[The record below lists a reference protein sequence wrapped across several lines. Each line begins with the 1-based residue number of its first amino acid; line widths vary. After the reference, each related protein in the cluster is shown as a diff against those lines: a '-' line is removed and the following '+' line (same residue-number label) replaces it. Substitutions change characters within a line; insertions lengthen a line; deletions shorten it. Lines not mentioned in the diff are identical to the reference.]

1 MHDHGLI
8 TETSEL
14 EAFIQT
20 LSEQSWVAVDTE
32 FMREKTYHPQL
43 CLIQLAT
50 LEHIGCVDPLA
61 LGDLS
66 PLIAL
71 LNDPSILK
79 VFHAASQDMEVLY
92 HVTGKVPVPIFD
104 TQIAA
109 SLLGHGEQIGY
120 ANLVQNVLSRDL
132 DKTQARTDWS
142 RRPLQTNQLV
152 YARDDVRYLAQM
164 FVLLREE
171 LSDAGRL
178 EWLQPEMDALSNPEN
193 YHPDPQGAWRRVSGH
208 KRMKPKELA
217 VLRELAAWRENEALA
232 LDRPRRWILSDD
244 VLVAVARARP
254 ADRRTL
260 QDLRG
265 FPKSL
270 RDHQVDTFLEA
281 VHRGVEAPRES
292 WPEIPRPR
300 PLTESEEVL
309 ADMTLALLREL
320 ARLQN
325 VGPEAVG
332 SRRDVIALIR
342 DDATAALARGWR
354 QQVAGLELQRWLAG
368 ETQLRCAGRAVEI
381 RDTAADPVTRSDGS
395 PGASHENDGA
405 RPGRPSS

>member
-8 TETSEL
+8 TETSDL
-14 EAFIQT
+14 EEFVQA
-20 LSEQSWVAVDTE
+20 LSESSWVAIDTE

-61 LGDLS
+61 LADLS
-66 PLIAL
+66 RLITL
-71 LNDPSILK
+71 LNDPGVLK

-92 HVTGKVPVPIFD
+92 HVTGKVPAPVFD

-120 ANLVQNVLSRDL
+120 ANLVQNVLNHEL

-142 RRPLQTNQLV
+142 RRPLQTAQLV

-178 EWLQPEMDALSNPEN
+178 EWLQPEMDALSRPEN
-193 YHPDPQGAWRRVSGH
+193 YRPDPEGAWRRVGGH
-208 KRMKPKELA
+208 KRMKSKELA

-254 ADRRTL
+254 SDRRTL

-270 RDHQVDTFLEA
+270 RDQQVDTFLEA
-281 VHRGVEAPRES
+281 VQKGDAAPKES
-292 WPEIPRPR
+292 WPEVVRPR
-300 PLTESEEVL
+300 SLTEAEEVL
-309 ADMTLALLREL
+309 ADMALALLREL
-320 ARLQN
+320 ARLQR

-342 DDATAALARGWR
+342 GEDTATLARGWR
-354 QQVAGLELQRWLAG
+354 RQVAGLELQRWLAG
-368 ETQLRCAGRAVEI
+368 ETHLRCSGRSVEI
-381 RDTAADPVTRSDGS
+381 RDSVGAPVNESR
-395 PGASHENDGA
+395 
-405 RPGRPSS
+405 

>member
-8 TETSEL
+8 TETSDL
-14 EAFIQT
+14 EEFVQA
-20 LSEQSWVAVDTE
+20 LSESSWVAIDTE

-66 PLIAL
+66 RLITL
-71 LNDPSILK
+71 LNDPGVLK

-92 HVTGKVPVPIFD
+92 HVTGKVPAPVFD

-120 ANLVQNVLSRDL
+120 ANLVQNVLNHEL

-142 RRPLQTNQLV
+142 RRPLQTAQLV

-178 EWLQPEMDALSNPEN
+178 EWLQPEMDALSRPEN
-193 YHPDPQGAWRRVSGH
+193 YRPDPEGAWRRVGGH
-208 KRMKPKELA
+208 KRMKSKELA

-254 ADRRTL
+254 SDRRTL

-270 RDHQVDTFLEA
+270 RDQQVDTFLEA
-281 VHRGVEAPRES
+281 VQKGDAAPKES
-292 WPEIPRPR
+292 WPEVVRPR
-300 PLTESEEVL
+300 SLTEAEEVL
-309 ADMTLALLREL
+309 ADMALALLREL
-320 ARLQN
+320 ARLQR

-342 DDATAALARGWR
+342 GEDTATLARGWR
-354 QQVAGLELQRWLAG
+354 RQVAGLELQRWLAG
-368 ETQLRCAGRAVEI
+368 ETHLRCSGRSVEI
-381 RDTAADPVTRSDGS
+381 RDSVGAPVNESR
-395 PGASHENDGA
+395 
-405 RPGRPSS
+405 

>member
-8 TETSEL
+8 TETSDL
-14 EAFIQT
+14 EEFVQA
-20 LSEQSWVAVDTE
+20 LSESSWVAIDTE

-66 PLIAL
+66 RLITL
-71 LNDPSILK
+71 LNDPGVLK

-92 HVTGKVPVPIFD
+92 HVTGKVPAPVFD

-120 ANLVQNVLSRDL
+120 ANLVQNVLNHEL

-142 RRPLQTNQLV
+142 RRPLQTAQLV

-178 EWLQPEMDALSNPEN
+178 EWLQPEMDALSRPEN
-193 YHPDPQGAWRRVSGH
+193 YRPDPEGAWRRVGGH
-208 KRMKPKELA
+208 KRMKSKELA

-254 ADRRTL
+254 SDRRTL

-270 RDHQVDTFLEA
+270 RDQQVDTFLEA
-281 VHRGVEAPRES
+281 VQKGDAAPKES
-292 WPEIPRPR
+292 WPEVVRPR
-300 PLTESEEVL
+300 SLTEAEEVL
-309 ADMTLALLREL
+309 ADMALALLREL
-320 ARLQN
+320 ARLQR

-342 DDATAALARGWR
+342 GEDTAALARGWR
-354 QQVAGLELQRWLAG
+354 RQVAGLELQRWLAG
-368 ETQLRCAGRAVEI
+368 ETHLRCSGRSVEI
-381 RDTAADPVTRSDGS
+381 RDSVGAPVNESR
-395 PGASHENDGA
+395 
-405 RPGRPSS
+405 